1 MITNRDPDS
10 WQDLQNQVAKILEES
25 GFDVA
30 VEKKIT
36 TARGEVELDVYAEEI
51 IKGRKYSIAVECKY
65 WSNNI
70 PQHVVHSFRTVLS
83 DLGINAGY
91 IVAKTGFQ
99 SGAFSATDLTNISLL
114 TWEEF
119 QDQFFESWYETYFM
133 HAVADKLDGLMTYS
147 EPFLPAWFESM
158 SPEDKDLYISYKQQF
173 DIFGMVM
180 QSMGPW
186 SRMIR
191 PNEIA
196 SLPLLDRLTPGM
208 ERDTIPED
216 ILNETHYREF
226 LDKAI
231 NHGEYALGLFRELRD
246 KYKT

>member
-1 MITNRDPDS
+1 MITSIEPDS
-10 WQDLQNQVAKILEES
+10 WQDLQNQVARILEEC
-25 GFDVA
+25 GFDVE

-36 TARGEVELDVYAEEI
+36 TARGEVELDAYAEEL

-70 PQHVVHSFRTVLS
+70 PQYVIHSFRTVLA

-99 SGAFSATDLTNISLL
+99 SGAFSAADLTNIDLL
-114 TWEEF
+114 TWDEF
-119 QDQFFESWYETYFM
+119 QSQFFESWYETYFT
-133 HAVADKLDGLMTYS
+133 HAVAEKLDGLMTYS
-147 EPFLPAWFESM
+147 EPFLPAWFEGM
-158 SPEDKDLYISYKQQF
+158 SPEDKDLYLSYKQRF
-173 DIFGMVM
+173 DVFGMVM

-186 SRMIR
+186 ARMIR

-196 SLPLLDRLTPGM
+196 ALPLIGRLTPSK
-208 ERDTIPED
+208 ERDTIPQD
-216 ILNETHYREF
+216 ILNETYYRDF
-226 LDKAI
+226 LEKAI

-246 KYKT
+246 KYAT

>member
-1 MITNRDPDS
+1 MITSREPNS
-10 WQDLQNQVAKILEES
+10 WQELQKQVAKILDEC
-25 GFDVA
+25 GFDVE

-36 TARGEVELDVYAEEI
+36 TARGEVELDAYAEEL

-70 PQHVVHSFRTVLS
+70 PQHVIHSFRTVLA

-91 IVAKTGFQ
+91 IVARTGFQ
-99 SGAFSATDLTNISLL
+99 SGAFSAADLTNIDLL
-114 TWEEF
+114 TWDEF
-119 QDQFFESWYETYFM
+119 QGQFFESWYETYFT
-133 HAVADKLDGLMTYS
+133 HAVAENLVGLMTYS
-147 EPFLPAWFESM
+147 EPFLPKWFEGM

-173 DIFGMVM
+173 DVFGTVM

-191 PNEIA
+191 PNEIVT
-196 SLPLLDRLTPGM
+196 LPLIDRLTPGK
-208 ERDTIPED
+208 ERDTIPQD

-226 LDKAI
+226 LEKAI
-231 NHGEYALGLFRELRD
+231 KHGECAHGLFRELRD
-246 KYKT
+246 KYTT